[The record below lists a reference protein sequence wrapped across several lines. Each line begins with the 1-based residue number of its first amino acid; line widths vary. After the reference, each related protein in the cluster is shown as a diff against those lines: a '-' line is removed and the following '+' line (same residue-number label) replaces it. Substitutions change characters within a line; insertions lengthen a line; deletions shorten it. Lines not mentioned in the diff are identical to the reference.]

1 MCVLLIT
8 RLLWL
13 VGKLRSRNMFIH
25 TSWVAILTLT
35 DRPKSV
41 RSRVIEVGVF
51 VMSGCF
57 LDFFCRCRGFCHRT

>member
-13 VGKLRSRNMFIH
+13 VGRLRSRNMFIH
-25 TSWVAILTLT
+25 TSLVAILTPT

-57 LDFFCRCRGFCHRT
+57 LDFFLSV